1 MKRTTKVFI
10 VLSMILS
17 STSALA
23 ERLEVFRWQALDG
36 KAAQLASSLV
46 EAAKLH
52 EKSGASVGVFQMDVG
67 GSGNTT
73 FDYVLRWD
81 SSEAWA
87 KTKAYNSGEE
97 FTAFFAKAGADP
109 SGKLMMSLEG
119 LNWDASVTAASFADD
134 GPFRVFIWT
143 PTQGRM
149 GDVYQ
154 TFMEAKAI
162 HEKLGARVNIY
173 NEGIGGSGNIHYVM
187 SWKDWST
194 MAKSGDAIAASPEF
208 RALQASATGQVTPVG
223 SIQGFPVYYSK

>member
-1 MKRTTKVFI
+1 MKRNIKVLI

-97 FTAFFAKAGADP
+97 FSAFFAKAGADP

-119 LNWDASVTAASFADD
+119 LNWDASVTGASFTDD
-134 GPFRVFIWT
+134 GPFRVFIWQPT
-143 PTQGRM
+143 PGKM
-149 GDVYQ
+149 ADIYE
-154 TFMEAKAI
+154 TFMAAKAI
-162 HEKLGARVNIY
+162 HESLGARVNIY
-173 NEGIGGSGNIHYVM
+173 NEGIGGTGNIHYVM
-187 SWKDWST
+187 SWDSWSS
-194 MAKSGDAIAASPEF
+194 MASSGDAIAMSPEF

-223 SIQGFPVYYSK
+223 SVQGFPLYYSK

>member
-1 MKRTTKVFI
+1 MKHVTKIFI
-10 VLSMILS
+10 VLSMMLS
-17 STSALA
+17 STSVLA

-36 KAAQLASSLV
+36 KTAQLAGSLM

-52 EKSGASVGVFQMDVG
+52 EKSGASVGIFQMDVG

-143 PTQGRM
+143 PTQGRV

-162 HEKLGARVNIY
+162 HEKLDQSERKRRRSHRALFPPRRRSRRQRRRGPPHDVIRLFFASSSRIVAVVRRSHPLS
-173 NEGIGGSGNIHYVM
+173 GSG
-187 SWKDWST
+187 
-194 MAKSGDAIAASPEF
+194 
-208 RALQASATGQVTPVG
+208 
-223 SIQGFPVYYSK
+223 